1 MKEKIKMIVFVLV
14 LGSVL
19 TAALVS
25 VDAFTD
31 PYIKVNKIKKLQR
44 SVLKAA
50 GIDYEEEGLDAVFT
64 AKIKAIAYPDEMQNE
79 DAAAD
84 AKKRFYVTTAG
95 EVIFEYRGSGLWD
108 EIYGAIAFK
117 PDLETIKG
125 ITIIFQR
132 ETPGLGSR
140 IGDAEFLDQFKDKK
154 AFPRIIIAPE
164 GTASGENEVDGITGA
179 TLSCN
184 AFEAILNSELQKYI
198 PAIAAWKESLK

>member
-25 VDAFTD
+25 VDAFTA

-50 GIDYEEEGLDAVFT
+50 GIDYEKEALDEVFT
-64 AKIKAIAYPDEMQNE
+64 AKIKAIAYPDEMQDE
-79 DAAAD
+79 DAPED
-84 AKKRFYVTTAG
+84 AKKKFYVVTASG
-95 EVIFEYRGSGLWD
+95 EVIFEYRGPGLWD

-117 PDLETIKG
+117 PDLETIKR

-132 ETPGLGSR
+132 EPPGLGSR
-140 IGDAEFLDQFKDKK
+140 IGDAEFLDQFKGKK
-154 AFPRIIIAPE
+154 AFPRIIIAAE
-164 GTASGENEVDGITGA
+164 GTASGENEVDGMTGA

-184 AFEAILNSELQKYI
+184 AFEAILNSELPKYI
-198 PAIAAWKESLK
+198 RAIRESLK

>member
-31 PYIKVNKIKKLQR
+31 PYIKANMRKKLQK
-44 SVLKAA
+44 SILGAA
-50 GIDYEEEGLDAVFT
+50 GIDYGEEDPNTVFT
-64 AKIKAIAYPDEMQNE
+64 AKIKAIAYPDEMQDKNATE
-79 DAAAD
+79 DE
-84 AKKRFYVTTAG
+84 KKKFYVTAGG

-125 ITIIFQR
+125 ITIIFQG
-132 ETPGLGSR
+132 ETPGLGGR

-154 AFPRIIIAPE
+154 AFPRIVIAAQ
-164 GTASGENEVDGITGA
+164 GTASGENEVDGMTGA

-198 PAIAAWKESLK
+198 PAIRVWKESLK

>member
-1 MKEKIKMIVFVLV
+1 MKEKVLMIVFVLV

-19 TAALVS
+19 TIALVS

-31 PYIKVNKIKKLQR
+31 PYIKANKVKKLQR

-50 GIDYEEEGLDAVFT
+50 GIDYEGEDPNAVFT
-64 AKIKAIAYPDEMQNE
+64 AKITAIAYPDEMQDE
-79 DAAAD
+79 DATED
-84 AKKRFYVTTAG
+84 EKKKFYVTAAG

-125 ITIIFQR
+125 VTIIFQR
-132 ETPGLGSR
+132 ETPGLGGR
-140 IGDAEFLDQFKDKK
+140 IEDAEFLDQFKGKK
-154 AFPRIIIAPE
+154 AFPEIVIAAQ
-164 GTASGENEVDGITGA
+164 GTASGENEVDGMTGA